1 VSDQSSIWNNHR
13 FETGEDE
20 QLSLDGLSSD
30 LHLRVSGSENEGDFD
45 TENLPAWAEFSD
57 SVSLDDSEGLEDWES
72 VAFASSGILG
82 SDSEPI
88 LDAVSDSDASRFA
101 STEARGTVG
110 HQAPTTDDP
119 VADTLNRRRFSLAIG
134 SSVTLHAAL
143 LITLIFLD
151 ALKPFDSSLPDE
163 SRERANTVVIRLLPE
178 NPLRSEAQVTE
189 NPPLETQE
197 QVVAEARSAEAETEL
212 QPELVAE
219 TETDVVS
226 DSMEELQLEQTARTT
241 PDTTLD
247 ITPDTAPDT
256 TPDTAPETTQT
267 QANES
272 LVTIP
277 ALDVPQRTLEQES
290 SERRDSSSL
299 VPSIATMQRSI
310 QQMNEQRQ
318 ASGWGKQCNP
328 LEQEAEL
335 LECGAGEQRDY
346 ARALTNTTYLSLNP
360 TFTQTREQRS
370 ISTIALQRETLLAQL
385 DSADIPQWQR
395 DYAAQQLEISLSDE
409 SNFGRQTVNQIIQM
423 TDKSEAGRQARMMFG
438 DAWLLNTVREAVERN
453 VHSEQ
458 IPYGLDKK

>member
-1 VSDQSSIWNNHR
+1 MSDQSSIWNNRR

-20 QLSLDGLSSD
+20 QLALDGLSDD
-30 LHLRVSGSENEGDFD
+30 LHLKVSGSENEGDFD
-45 TENLPAWAEFSD
+45 AENLLAWAEFSD
-57 SVSLDDSEGLEDWES
+57 SASLDDSEGLEDWES
-72 VAFASSGILG
+72 VAFASSDILG

-88 LDAVSDSDASRFA
+88 FDAVSDSDGGLFA
-101 STEARGTVG
+101 SSEARGAAD

-119 VADTLNRRRFSLAIG
+119 VAVTLNRRRFSLAIG
-134 SSVTLHAAL
+134 SSVTLHAAV

-151 ALKPFDSSLPDE
+151 TLKPFDSSLPDDP
-163 SRERANTVVIRLLPE
+163 RERANTVVIRLLPE
-178 NPLRSEAQVTE
+178 NPQRSEAQETESQSTE
-189 NPPLETQE
+189 NLPLEMQE
-197 QVVAEARSAEAETEL
+197 QVAAEALIAEAGNEL
-212 QPELVAE
+212 QPELITE
-219 TETDVVS
+219 TETDAVS
-226 DSMEELQLEQTARTT
+226 DPMEELQLEQTALTT
-241 PDTTLD
+241 PDST
-247 ITPDTAPDT
+247 PDT
-256 TPDTAPETTQT
+256 TPDTSQT

-272 LVTIP
+272 VVTIP
-277 ALDVPQRTLEQES
+277 ALDVPQRTLEQDS
-290 SERRDSSSL
+290 SERGDSSLL

-318 ASGWGKQCNP
+318 ASGRGKQCNP

-385 DSADIPQWQR
+385 DSADIPQWQP

-458 IPYGLDKK
+458 IPYGLGKK